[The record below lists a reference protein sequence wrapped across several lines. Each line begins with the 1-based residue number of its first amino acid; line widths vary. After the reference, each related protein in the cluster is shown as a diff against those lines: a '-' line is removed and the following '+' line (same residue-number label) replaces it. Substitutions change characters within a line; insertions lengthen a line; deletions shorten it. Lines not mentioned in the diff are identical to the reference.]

1 MRKAWQKPY
10 MGPRRNT
17 NIYAVILVGGK
28 GKRLRPLSTDILPKA
43 FLSVAGNRKT
53 MFRSTLDGLL
63 KLVSPE
69 RIVVVANK
77 AHSGLVRRDLPG
89 PSWKNIILEP
99 VSRNTA
105 PAIALAGR
113 LIMRR
118 DEDAAVLVLPTDQ
131 YVPDPDRQLKAIRK
145 GIDFVIDNDD
155 VIVVIGLK
163 SKHASTEYGYI
174 KAAKPGSIAK
184 VESFAEKPDRKTAIR
199 YLTGGGYLWNSGIFI
214 FKARTIL
221 SAIRK
226 YAPKIYEELKNKS
239 IERAYKNMPDISID
253 HAVMEKA
260 DNIYCVKGSYE
271 WSDLGS
277 YDTLEKVL
285 KRESRSFIK
294 KDGKI
299 VKIL

>member
-1 MRKAWQKPY
+1 MRPE
-10 MGPRRNT
+10 RNT
-17 NIYAVILVGGK
+17 NVYAVILVGGK
-28 GKRLRPLSTDILPKA
+28 GKRLRPLSTDKLPKA
-43 FLSVAGNRKT
+43 FLSVTGNRKT
-53 MFRSTLDGLL
+53 MFRNTLDGLL

-77 AHSGLVRRDLPG
+77 AHSGLVRKDLPG
-89 PSWKNIILEP
+89 ASRKNIILEP

-118 DEDAAVLVLPTDQ
+118 DEDAAVVVLPTDQ
-131 YVPDPDRQLKAIRK
+131 YVPDTDRQLKAIKR

-163 SKHASTEYGYI
+163 PKSASTEYGYI
-174 KAAKPGSIAK
+174 KTAKPGPAVKI
-184 VESFAEKPDRKTAIR
+184 ESFTEKPGLKAAMK
-199 YLTGGGYLWNSGIFI
+199 YLACGRYLWNSGIFI

-226 YAPKIYEELKNKS
+226 YAPKIYKGLSNKS
-239 IERAYKNMPDISID
+239 INASYGNMPDISID
-253 HAVMEKA
+253 YAVMEKA
-260 DNIYCVKGSYE
+260 DNVYCVKGSYE

-277 YDTLEKVL
+277 FDALEKVL

>member
-1 MRKAWQKPY
+1 MRPK
-10 MGPRRNT
+10 RNT
-17 NIYAVILVGGK
+17 NVYAVILVGGK
-28 GKRLRPLSTDILPKA
+28 GKRLRPLSTDKLPKA

-53 MFRSTLDGLL
+53 MFRNTLEGIL
-63 KLVSPE
+63 KLVSPG

-77 AHSGLVRRDLPG
+77 AHSGLVRKDLPV
-89 PSWKNIILEP
+89 PSWKNIILES
-99 VSRNTA
+99 VARNTA
-105 PAIALAGR
+105 PAIAMAGR

-118 DEDAAVLVLPTDQ
+118 DESAIVVVLPTDQ
-131 YVPDPDRQLKAIRK
+131 YVPRLNRQLKAIKK

-163 SKHASTEYGYI
+163 PKHASTEYGYI
-174 KAAKPGSIAK
+174 RTAKRGTTVK
-184 VESFAEKPDRKTAIR
+184 VNSFTEKPDLRTAKR
-199 YLTGGGYLWNSGIFI
+199 YLADGRHLWNSGIFI

-226 YAPKIYEELKNKS
+226 YAPKIYGELNRKS
-239 IERAYKNMPDISID
+239 TGASYKNMPDISID
-253 HAVMEKA
+253 YAVMEKA

-277 YDTLEKVL
+277 FEALEKVL

-294 KDGKI
+294 RDGKI
-299 VKIL
+299 IKIL